1 MLNVPG
7 EHANSIG
14 SNVQVGCNDKC
25 NRIVASGEMAGLV
38 GSHNWSKTALGPIHS
53 WSETLV
59 VSTNLMLSCQ
69 FPSVIVWG
77 PEMLQ
82 TYNDAYLPL
91 MGGKHPLALGQ
102 RAQECWAEAWHIIGP
117 QLEAVFQHGMPTHKE
132 NVLVPVIRHGV
143 LQEVYWTYSYSP
155 IYGSDGEV
163 AGILIVCHDVNA
175 DVSALRD
182 LHAREMLAAQVS
194 RENEAKLKLAT
205 TAAELGIWVWYLQ
218 EDRGTWEN
226 DRMYDIFGRTRADGP
241 LNHAQFVA
249 QSLHPLEGASYL
261 EKIENAIQT
270 GEPFVFEGR
279 FYPAGRL
286 PGWVEFQGQ
295 LEYGS
300 DGAPWRILGTARDI
314 TARKQAEIALQASE
328 ERLRLA
334 QTAGKLATW
343 EWDLNTNEFR
353 WSGEVAKIYGLPAE
367 ELTHLDRL
375 TSYLHPHDRD
385 KAMEA
390 VYRAARRGVEFK
402 HEFRVI
408 RPDGVVRWVAGR
420 GTRVHL
426 SNGKAARVVGINWD
440 ITEEKR
446 VEDAL
451 LSERKRMEELFRQA
465 PAFIA
470 VVRGPR
476 HVFEMV
482 NLRYHQLVGNRDL
495 IGKAAVEALPEIEEQ
510 SFLRLLTQVYESGE
524 AHVEQAARIS
534 LLRNEGQPSEDR
546 YVDYLYQPLR
556 EPDGSTSGVICL
568 GVDVTERR
576 LAEQALMQNEKLAA
590 VGRLASSIAHEINN
604 PLESVTNLL
613 YLISGSDLLPPELKA
628 YLDTAE
634 RELRRVSNIA
644 NQTLRFHKQASN
656 PTAVFCQ
663 DLIGDSLSIYQGRI
677 LNGNIHVELRK
688 RAIRPI
694 TCFEGEVRQVLS
706 NLVSNAIDA
715 MQQSGG
721 RLICRSKE
729 GTNWRT
735 GKKGLILTIADTG
748 PGMSPLVLKRIF
760 DAFFS
765 TKGIGGSG
773 LGLWISCEVI
783 DRHKGK
789 LTVRSSQREGHK
801 GTVFTMFLPFE
812 AVVRSQTYLNAEA
825 TGA

>member
-1 MLNVPG
+1 MPG

-14 SNVQVGCNDKC
+14 SDMHVRCSGNC
-25 NRIVASGEMAGLV
+25 NRILASGEMGDRV
-38 GSHNWSKTALGPIHS
+38 RNHDWTKTALGPIHS
-53 WSETLV
+53 WSEALV

-69 FPSVIVWG
+69 FPSVLLWG
-77 PEMLQ
+77 AEMIQ
-82 TYNDAYLPL
+82 IYNDASLPL
-91 MGGKHPLALGQ
+91 MAEKHPSALGQ

-117 QLEAVFQHGMPTHKE
+117 QFEAAFHDGIPTHKE
-132 NVLVPVIRHGV
+132 NMLVPVIRHGK
-143 LQEVYWTYSYSP
+143 LQEIYWTYSYSP
-155 IYGSDGEV
+155 IYGRDGEIPGV
-163 AGILIVCHDVNA
+163 LIVCHDVNA
-175 DVSALRD
+175 EVAALRN
-182 LHAREMLAAQVS
+182 LHASEMLAAQVS
-194 RENEAKLKLAT
+194 RDNEAKLKLAT
-205 TAAELGIWVWYLQ
+205 TAAELGIWVWNLQ

-226 DRMYDIFGRTRADGP
+226 DRMYEIFGRTRADGP
-241 LNHAQFVA
+241 LSHAQFVA
-249 QSLHPLEGASYL
+249 HSLHPMEGRHYL
-261 EKIENAIQT
+261 QKIENAIKT

-279 FYPAGRL
+279 FYPSGRL

-295 LEYGS
+295 LEYGP

-343 EWDLNTNEFR
+343 EWDLNTNEFV

-367 ELTHLDRL
+367 KLTHLDRL
-375 TSYLHPHDRD
+375 TSYLHPEDRN
-385 KAMEA
+385 KAMQA
-390 VYRAARRGVEFK
+390 VYRAAKKGVEFK

-408 RPDGVVRWVAGR
+408 RPDGVIRWVAGR

-426 SNGKAARVVGINWD
+426 AEGRAARVVGINWD
-440 ITEEKR
+440 ITEEKL

-470 VVRGPR
+470 VVRGPQ

-495 IGKAAVEALPEIEEQ
+495 LGKAAVEALPEIDDQ

-524 AHVEQAARIS
+524 PHIEQAARIS
-534 LLRNEGQPSEDR
+534 LLRNEGQPAEDR

-556 EPDGSTSGVICL
+556 EPDGTTSGVICL

-613 YLISGSDLLPPELKA
+613 YLISGSDLLPPALSE

-644 NQTLRFHKQASN
+644 NQTLRFHKQSSD

-677 LNGNIHVELRK
+677 VNGNIHVELRK

-694 TCFEGEVRQVLS
+694 TCFEGEIRQVLG

-715 MQQSGG
+715 MQPTGG

-760 DAFFS
+760 EPFFS

-773 LGLWISCEVI
+773 LGLWISCEII

-801 GTVFTMFLPFE
+801 GTVFSIWR
-812 AVVRSQTYLNAEA
+812 ARSFVPV
-825 TGA
+825 G